1 MLFYRNYVCFIN
13 FQLYQKHCYY
23 ACRQKEIIVGID
35 TAIDAAITLHIEQ
48 LRNNRTQT
56 GTGIFGLSYNPFG
69 EERDTYAFNPPMNIF
84 NFVTDN
90 VVLIWKRYVGYTWR
104 HGML

>member
-23 ACRQKEIIVGID
+23 ACRQKETIVGID

-48 LRNNRTQT
+48 LRNNRTQNRDWD
-56 GTGIFGLSYNPFG
+56 FWLPYNTLLP
-69 EERDTYAFNPPMNIF
+69 
-84 NFVTDN
+84 
-90 VVLIWKRYVGYTWR
+90 YTT
-104 HGML
+104 LYQYFYII

>member
-23 ACRQKEIIVGID
+23 ACRQTETIVGID

-48 LRNNRTQT
+48 LRNNRTQNRDWD
-56 GTGIFGLSYNPFG
+56 FWLPYNTLLP
-69 EERDTYAFNPPMNIF
+69 
-84 NFVTDN
+84 
-90 VVLIWKRYVGYTWR
+90 YTT
-104 HGML
+104 LYQYFYII